1 MRYYV
6 VTKCASFL
14 SLSLSLKRLLSLSLS
29 FDRKLFPLTRSLSLF
44 LFPERGQNTRAS
56 FFFFRVC
63 VCVRL
68 THAQLDVFPE
78 LPRATSLSL
87 SRTNARNQRAARKK
101 FLFCEAMP
109 EEERDETFF
118 QKECASTQNRVV
130 RFYAFMLPRAGIT
143 ELKRSKYTKIYK
155 YDSGSVSS
163 SRAPPHASHPG
174 RRDVQVFRASVIIVV
189 DVRRNTS

>member
-29 FDRKLFPLTRSLSLF
+29 FDRKLFPLTRSL
-44 LFPERGQNTRAS
+44 FPERGARFFLFLSRA
-56 FFFFRVC
+56 RVC

-87 SRTNARNQRAARKK
+87 SLEQTRETRERRGKNS
-101 FLFCEAMP
+101 FFCEALQKKNGT
-109 EEERDETFF
+109 RLFF
-118 QKECASTQNRVV
+118 QKAHVSTQNRVL
-130 RFYAFMLPRAGIT
+130 RFYAT
-143 ELKRSKYTKIYK
+143 
-155 YDSGSVSS
+155 
-163 SRAPPHASHPG
+163 SR
-174 RRDVQVFRASVIIVV
+174 RYYRI
-189 DVRRNTS
+189 

>member
-29 FDRKLFPLTRSLSLF
+29 FYRKLFPLTRSLSLF

-101 FLFCEAMP
+101 FLFCEAMQKKKGT
-109 EEERDETFF
+109 RLFF
-118 QKECASTQNRVV
+118 KRSARVP
-130 RFYAFMLPRAGIT
+130 RIELYAFTL
-143 ELKRSKYTKIYK
+143 LCYL
-155 YDSGSVSS
+155 
-163 SRAPPHASHPG
+163 APAL
-174 RRDVQVFRASVIIVV
+174 Q
-189 DVRRNTS
+189 N